1 LDFNKKKMQTASCL
15 NYADKKVCVLMGHCG
30 VGKTTI
36 FNKVCGTKRLA
47 KYSEDSLTRGLAISD
62 ASYGDFPFTV
72 IDTPGDDPN
81 V

>member
-1 LDFNKKKMQTASCL
+1 LK
-15 NYADKKVCVLMGHCG
+15 YADKKVCVLMGHCG

-47 KYSEDSLTRGLAISD
+47 RVARNSLTRGLALYD

-72 IDTPGDDPN
+72 IDTPGDN
-81 V
+81 SKI